1 MAPRRFEIYRVD
13 QRWRNSTD
21 ARPALVLGT
30 PAGRVEVALISG
42 NLDLFKPTIHFM
54 ISTSDPEFHLTGLDR
69 PCFVSCQE
77 VVLMD
82 PTKLLRRYG
91 ELGPG
96 IALRF
101 EMWWA
106 ARL

>member
-1 MAPRRFEIYRVD
+1 MPLRRFEIYRVK

-30 PAGRVEVALISG
+30 PAGKVEVALISG

-54 ISTSDPEFHLTGLDR
+54 LSTSDPEFHLTGLDR
-69 PCFVSCQE
+69 PCFVSSQE

-82 PTKLLRRYG
+82 PSTLLRRYG
-91 ELGPG
+91 VLDPRSRC
-96 IALRF
+96 AL
-101 EMWWA
+101 
-106 ARL
+106 